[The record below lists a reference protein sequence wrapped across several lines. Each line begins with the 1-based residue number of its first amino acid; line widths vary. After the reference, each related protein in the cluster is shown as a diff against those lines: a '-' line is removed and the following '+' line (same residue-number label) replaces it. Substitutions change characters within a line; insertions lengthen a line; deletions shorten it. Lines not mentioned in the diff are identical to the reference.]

1 MLLGG
6 KNMTCDRCK
15 EKPRKDIQNLKNRIH
30 RIQGQLNGVEKMID
44 ENRYCGDVLIQ
55 ISAIEKALQSLGY
68 LVLQEHLET
77 CVSDDVVAGN
87 RNMDEV
93 MDLIKRLQ

>member
-1 MLLGG
+1 MS
-6 KNMTCDRCK
+6 CDCYK

-68 LVLQEHLET
+68 IVLQEHLET
-77 CVSDDVVAGN
+77 CVADEVIAGN
-87 RNMDEV
+87 RDMNEV
-93 MDLIKRLQ
+93 MDLIKRLK

>member
-44 ENRYCGDVLIQ
+44 
-55 ISAIEKALQSLGY
+55 
-68 LVLQEHLET
+68 
-77 CVSDDVVAGN
+77 
-87 RNMDEV
+87 
-93 MDLIKRLQ
+93 